1 MYDMCGIMLIIG
13 DEPEDADLDDP
24 HIYEPI
30 VDLDSLA
37 KRLLTFQQSYNESI
51 RGAGMDLVFFKV
63 FALTLCWLN
72 SFENMNTSDWI
83 LLKNYSHWPNFVYLF
98 LYFFIK

>member
-1 MYDMCGIMLIIG
+1 MYVIVPVEITKKCIWLSCIGRSMYDMCGIMLIIG

-63 FALTLCWLN
+63 FALTLC
-72 SFENMNTSDWI
+72 
-83 LLKNYSHWPNFVYLF
+83 
-98 LYFFIK
+98 